1 MQLVAYG
8 LGLVLPALLLV
19 GMGAGVAERGAEEGL
34 DGLEETCPARTG
46 PTGVLAEEA
55 PICPA
60 VFLRGPGQAVE
71 PGVPVAVEIVV
82 FPARP
87 ALVRFSAREEGGAIL
102 MDEQI
107 RAPGIVNVSAP
118 PAGQMRRL
126 SASDS
131 DPACA
136 RAAPHTLLL
145 VGRPKQTIPE
155 TPLLDVRGPR
165 LAAMG
170 DLLPVTLEMGR
181 ASLGAGRVRLSLEQ
195 GRPVEALGEL
205 EAPRPR
211 INLTLPI
218 RIPCVP
224 PGRYDVVATGLGRQA
239 RQAVVL
245 RSGNCPDE
253 TMRSAAGARP
263 VRPPAE
269 SGPGGGLARQNRS
282 AKTAPLI
289 VRPVPRTVQAGQAP
303 PPPAPPPA
311 QRVSGR
317 AVSSTPRLPFEVKYL
332 YYLGACVGG
341 VAGLLLATQVWPW
354 RKPRSPPT

>member
-1 MQLVAYG
+1 MQQVAYG
-8 LGLVLPALLLV
+8 LGLVLPALLLA
-19 GMGAGVAERGAEEGL
+19 GMGAGVAEGGAEGGL
-34 DGLEETCPARTG
+34 DGLEETCPERTG
-46 PTGVLAEEA
+46 PARVLTEEA
-55 PICPA
+55 PSCPA

-82 FPARP
+82 IPARP

-126 SASDS
+126 SASDA

-136 RAAPHTLLL
+136 RSAPHTLLL

-155 TPLLDVRGPR
+155 TPVLDVRGPR
-165 LAAMG
+165 LAAGG
-170 DLLPVTLEMGR
+170 DVLAVTLEMGR
-181 ASLGAGRVRLSLEQ
+181 GSLGAGRVRLGLEQ

-211 INLTLPI
+211 INLTFPI
-218 RIPCVP
+218 RIPCLP

-245 RSGNCPDE
+245 RAGNCPDD
-253 TMRSAAGARP
+253 TMRSAAGAKSA
-263 VRPPAE
+263 RPPAE
-269 SGPGGGLARQNRS
+269 SVPGVGLARQNRT
-282 AKTAPLI
+282 AKTSPLI

-303 PPPAPPPA
+303 PQPAHTPAPS
-311 QRVSGR
+311 VSGR
-317 AVSSTPRLPFEVKYL
+317 AVSSTPRLPVEAKYL
-332 YYLGACVGG
+332 YYLGAFVGG